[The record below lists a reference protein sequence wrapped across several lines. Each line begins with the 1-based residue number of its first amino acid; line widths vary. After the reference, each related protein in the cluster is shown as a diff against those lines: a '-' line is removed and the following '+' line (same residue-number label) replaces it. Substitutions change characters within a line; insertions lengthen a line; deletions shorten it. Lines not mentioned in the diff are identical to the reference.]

1 MDDTRNPLATRF
13 LAFKELRCCPIS
25 GYNHWAAENQ
35 WIHRLMPLSSQ
46 ATVQS
51 IHHICYQKLPAT
63 TGKCFFFF
71 FFNHFPRCG
80 HYYSCWHHFSDT
92 NITNEILFL
101 CSSCL
106 TLWAWQCFLGL
117 HRNSC
122 QKSGLDYSNIPGWD
136 RAIFHREAYLI
147 STLGNLFTSL
157 FSREQSSN
165 FRPSGG
171 LFNHR
176 VPPSTFSFSLFSLLV
191 VFFFFYH
198 LSFTEQI
205 MLPWPSFWICSSW
218 LLESLTLL
226 YSPTPNQQTALHSS
240 CQSSLKN
247 TFLMYQNRFGSFF
260 SQFLFSHK
268 TLH

>member
-25 GYNHWAAENQ
+25 GYNHWADENQ

-191 VFFFFYH
+191 VFFFFIICLLLNKSCY
-198 LSFTEQI
+198 LDPPFEYV
-205 MLPWPSFWICSSW
+205 LPDSW
-218 LLESLTLL
+218 K
-226 YSPTPNQQTALHSS
+226 AL
-240 CQSSLKN
+240 
-247 TFLMYQNRFGSFF
+247 
-260 SQFLFSHK
+260 LFS
-268 TLH
+268 TLQLQTSKLLFILHVSPPWRTLS

>member
-191 VFFFFYH
+191 VFFFF
-198 LSFTEQI
+198 LSSVFYWTNHVT
-205 MLPWPSFWICSSW
+205 
-218 LLESLTLL
+218 LTLL
-226 YSPTPNQQTALHSS
+226 LNMFFLTPGKPY
-240 CQSSLKN
+240 SSLLSNSKPAN
-247 TFLMYQNRFGSFF
+247 CSSFF
-260 SQFLFSHK
+260 MSVLPEEHFPNVPK
-268 TLH
+268 